1 MLYQIEK
8 GEVMSA
14 NIILL
19 HVPEISPQLLPAML
33 LQLVLDFQSYSPLPW
48 YVQETTYPVSDT
60 YRIQIRQGYVSTMN
74 RE

>member
-33 LQLVLDFQSYSPLPW
+33 LQLVLDFQSY
-48 YVQETTYPVSDT
+48 
-60 YRIQIRQGYVSTMN
+60 
-74 RE
+74 